1 VRGRGGAPGTAHLG
15 TRFPAAPTRQGIVP
29 RASPPSSPWLRPS
42 NRQQT
47 RGLRVRS
54 EGRRFPTSRAVIPQS
69 RALSGRSAGLD
80 RLRKKAAQPC
90 HPETWLLGRRICI
103 LCFQANA
110 DSSAP
115 AGASE

>member
-1 VRGRGGAPGTAHLG
+1 LNVEPPL
-15 TRFPAAPTRQGIVP
+15 
-29 RASPPSSPWLRPS
+29 RA
-42 NRQQT
+42 
-47 RGLRVRS
+47 
-54 EGRRFPTSRAVIPQS
+54 
-69 RALSGRSAGLD
+69 ALSGLD

-90 HPETWLLGRRICI
+90 HPEPHFWGRRICI